1 MIIYN
6 PDDYT
11 TSLKKQ
17 VDQERKR
24 IRELHTGSITSIE
37 LLKTIP
43 IAKVYFLDEID
54 QLSFKCKEIIVEEI
68 VRHMEHIIKTLPINQ
83 GTQHSLSILLR
94 SSAESTLNFDPQ
106 NPQ

>member
-1 MIIYN
+1 
-6 PDDYT
+6 
-11 TSLKKQ
+11 
-17 VDQERKR
+17 VDQERER
-24 IRELHTGSITSIE
+24 IRQLNKGSIPSIE
-37 LLKTIP
+37 ILTTIP
-43 IAKVYFLDEID
+43 LAETYFLDEID

-68 VRHMEHIIKTLPINQ
+68 VRQMEHIMKTLPINQ